1 MDDLHDI
8 YNNLPEILT
17 FPLEMDKANDKILVH
32 NGSFLLKRELTEIIV
47 TGDLYFR
54 WLPDSAVTFSG
65 SFNQSA
71 LDFFALTE
79 GEYEFEL
86 IIDGLFFGKCRLQ
99 ELSAKHQF
107 KESFIIGKMTGVA
120 VKGDRSIPVEK
131 LLFSIPNMR
140 EYYGL
145 PVKSVT
151 DVSMHNNRIALENEE
166 YSIIIDKHWNYKALQ
181 QSLNNSFLSFING
194 RRTSVFF
201 LHGVYDGE
209 IIWRDFTGYRVD
221 HFISVGSWSQIFN
234 LNFNVIWN
242 KFSELWKNNDD
253 KNFLTSAIHW
263 YLEANKNSGL
273 TEGSIIMAQTALELI
288 YNWLLIEKEGILVGK
303 DAENINAA
311 NKIRLL
317 LSRINIPYDVPI
329 TLKNLHT
336 YFTKSK
342 DAVDAPEII
351 VQIRNAIVHSQMERR
366 KALSAIPDRAKYE
379 ALQLCLWYIELSLLN
394 IFGYTGDYFNR
405 SLGAKFSEGGKQTVP
420 WI

>member
-181 QSLNNSFLSFING
+181 QSLKAEGGCILQYI
-194 RRTSVFF
+194 
-201 LHGVYDGE
+201 GE
-209 IIWRDFTGYRVD
+209 IRKKTG
-221 HFISVGSWSQIFN
+221 QI
-234 LNFNVIWN
+234 L
-242 KFSELWKNNDD
+242 FSE
-253 KNFLTSAIHW
+253 
-263 YLEANKNSGL
+263 
-273 TEGSIIMAQTALELI
+273 M
-288 YNWLLIEKEGILVGK
+288 
-303 DAENINAA
+303 
-311 NKIRLL
+311 
-317 LSRINIPYDVPI
+317 
-329 TLKNLHT
+329 
-336 YFTKSK
+336 
-342 DAVDAPEII
+342 
-351 VQIRNAIVHSQMERR
+351 
-366 KALSAIPDRAKYE
+366 
-379 ALQLCLWYIELSLLN
+379 
-394 IFGYTGDYFNR
+394 
-405 SLGAKFSEGGKQTVP
+405 
-420 WI
+420 